1 VNDEEEL
8 HHAAVFAAVEAQ
20 IPDAVFEVGEVPTV
34 APSRYAV
41 VVSSPGD
48 WERVRFTATKAALRT
63 THTVYCVGDDARA
76 ARWVARRVRVALKDV
91 RLTITGRNVFRP
103 DPWISRPVVLER
115 DGLYPLPFAVIQ
127 FDIKSEAV

>member
-8 HHAAVFAAVEAQ
+8 HHAAVFAAIEAQ
-20 IPDAVFEVGEVPTV
+20 IPDAVYEIGEVPAP

-48 WERVRFTATKAALRT
+48 WEQVRFTADKAALRS
-63 THTVYCVGDDARA
+63 THTVYCVGDDAKA

-91 RLTITGRNVFRP
+91 RLTIAGRHVFRP
-103 DPWISRPVVLER
+103 DPWISRPIALER
-115 DGLYPLPFAVIQ
+115 DGLYPLPFGVIQ
-127 FDIKSEAV
+127 FDLLSEPA